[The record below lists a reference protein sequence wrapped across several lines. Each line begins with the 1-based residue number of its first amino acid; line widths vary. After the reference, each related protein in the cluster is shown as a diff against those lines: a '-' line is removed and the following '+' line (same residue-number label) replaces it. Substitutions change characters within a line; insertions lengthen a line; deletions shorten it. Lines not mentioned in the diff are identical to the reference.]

1 MMCVASSALDLV
13 GTGPGNTEITN
24 GDPGQF
30 VKPHSMRKIDTSQ
43 IWTARDMLLWK
54 KPDRHVFTR
63 LITGTAVTFVILSS
77 LHVNAMELKI
87 AWERVD
93 LLQQA

>member
-1 MMCVASSALDLV
+1 MMCVASGALDLV

-43 IWTARDMLLWK
+43 ICPGYATLEEAR
-54 KPDRHVFTR
+54 
-63 LITGTAVTFVILSS
+63 
-77 LHVNAMELKI
+77 
-87 AWERVD
+87 
-93 LLQQA
+93 